1 MELFQNRYRVKSV
14 RLKGYDYNQRCLF
27 KSLSLRTYY
36 ACLYCQSS
44 DAQIVL
50 KPFGKWQKL
59 NGSVL
64 QLLVLTTKNS
74 CGS

>member
-27 KSLSLRTYY
+27 KSLSLRTITHVCF
-36 ACLYCQSS
+36 AISS

-50 KPFGKWQKL
+50 KPFGEMAKTEWKRTTDI
-59 NGSVL
+59 G
-64 QLLVLTTKNS
+64 LTTKNS